1 MAIVDDSLVVSL
13 EAGADLSA
21 GQYYFVSVA
30 SDGQVDLTGDGAQAD
45 GVLLNDP
52 AAAGR
57 AATVCILGKT
67 KVTAG
72 GAITAGGKI
81 ACDSS
86 GRAVAAATTGD
97 EILGV
102 ALTTVT
108 TAGEV
113 VEIIF
118 NPNGTVA

>member
-1 MAIVDDSLVVSL
+1 MAIVDDSLVISL

-30 SDGQVDLTGDGAQAD
+30 SDGQIDLTGDGAQAD

-57 AATVCILGKT
+57 AATVCILGRT

-81 ACDSS
+81 ACDAS

-97 EILGV
+97 EILGI

-108 TAGEV
+108 TAGQV